1 MEDVILIAVIVAF
14 FAVGA
19 FLVRAIDAMIAN
31 AGHDADAG
39 EDEAADAGDKPE
51 AELPG
56 GQR

>member
-19 FLVRAIDAMIAN
+19 FLVRAMDGMIAH

-39 EDEAADAGDKPE
+39 EDERADAGDKPE
-51 AELPG
+51 AERP
-56 GQR
+56 RSRR